1 MVRVWL
7 ALCACAV
14 LLTGCV
20 HATKA
25 NFPRHYT
32 LNAAAPALTGEHA
45 TANANG
51 KILQITNITVP
62 DWLDGTAMYYR
73 LDYERDG
80 RLAAYANS
88 DWIATPA
95 ALLEPLLQQTILA
108 GGGWRAVIGPRS
120 PASADATLQIGLDDF
135 SQHFS
140 QPNESTGVLDATAT
154 LVSNRDEHVIAQ
166 QHFHIGIPA
175 PTPDA
180 QGGAKALGDAS
191 AEFADALRRWA
202 DSAATRANAGKGR

>member
-1 MVRVWL
+1 MTTTKRTTAMVSRRWQRHTSPPFALSVAKRSRSADFETTKPNRRKRMVRVWL

-14 LLTGCV
+14 LLAGCV

-95 ALLEPLLQQTILA
+95 DRKSTRLNSSHPSISY
-108 GGGWRAVIGPRS
+108 AVFCLKKKTKHH
-120 PASADATLQIGLDDF
+120 ASI
-135 SQHFS
+135 
-140 QPNESTGVLDATAT
+140 
-154 LVSNRDEHVIAQ
+154 
-166 QHFHIGIPA
+166 
-175 PTPDA
+175 
-180 QGGAKALGDAS
+180 
-191 AEFADALRRWA
+191 
-202 DSAATRANAGKGR
+202 